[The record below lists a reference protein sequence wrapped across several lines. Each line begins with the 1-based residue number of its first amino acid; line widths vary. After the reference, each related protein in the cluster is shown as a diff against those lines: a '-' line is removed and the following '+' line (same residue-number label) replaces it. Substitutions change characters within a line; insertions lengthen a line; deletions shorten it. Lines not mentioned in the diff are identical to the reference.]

1 MKKALIVVDMQE
13 DFVRGALGFDGA
25 ETVIPVIAE
34 KIKTARS
41 DGTDVIYTLDTH
53 QEDYLD
59 TVEGQHLPVPHVIE
73 GTPGHAL
80 VPELHALQEAQDPVF
95 KKPTFPSLDLGNYL
109 KAQGYDTVELCG
121 LVSSMCVFSNAVI
134 AKAALPN
141 ARILV
146 DAKATTTFDPSFQTK
161 TLEMLNHLHIEVS

>member
-25 ETVIPVIAE
+25 ETVIPVIVD
-34 KIKTARS
+34 KIKAARA
-41 DGTDVIYTLDTH
+41 DATDVLFTLDTH
-53 QEDYLD
+53 GADYLE
-59 TVEGQHLPVPHVIE
+59 TVEGKHLPVPHVIE

-80 VPELHALQEAQDPVF
+80 VPELRALQDPKDPVF

-109 KAQGYDTVELCG
+109 KTQGYDTVELCG

-141 ARILV
+141 AKIVV

-161 TLEMLNHLHIEVS
+161 TLEMLEHLHIEVI